1 MQLVVTRPE
10 KAVVVA
16 ITVDI
21 DAKTAPDL
29 QAEILPLIT
38 ADRALVLDVSGVT
51 YMSSAG
57 LRMLLSVYR
66 QAARSNARLV
76 LAGLSPEIR
85 EVMSATGFLD
95 QFTIHDTLADAL
107 RALEGG

>member
-1 MQLVVTRPE
+1 MELVVTRPD
-10 KAVVVA
+10 KATVVG
-16 ITVDI
+16 ISVDI

-29 QAEILPLIT
+29 QAEILPLVA
-38 ADRALVLDVSGVT
+38 ADRALILDVSKVG

-66 QAARSNARLV
+66 QAARSNAKLMIS
-76 LAGLSPEIR
+76 GLNADIR

-95 QFTIHDTLADAL
+95 QFTICDNVEAAL
-107 RALEGG
+107 KAVEG

>member
-1 MQLVVTRPE
+1 MELVVTRPE
-10 KAVVVA
+10 KATVA
-16 ITVDI
+16 AISVDI

-29 QAEILPLIT
+29 QAEILPLV
-38 ADRALVLDVSGVT
+38 APDRALILDVSQVG

-66 QAARSNARLV
+66 QAARSNAKLMISGIN
-76 LAGLSPEIR
+76 AEIR

-95 QFTIHDTLADAL
+95 QFTICDNVDA
-107 RALEGG
+107 ALKAVEG